1 MDGPAVMADP
11 WAAVVDG
18 NGCSTQNDRTARGGF
33 ERFAGVELE
42 LQGDADF
49 SERIWTVGTKRES

>member
-11 WAAVVDG
+11 GAAIVDG
-18 NGCSTQNDRTARGGF
+18 DGFGAEDDGAAGGGF

-42 LQGDADF
+42 LEGDAD
-49 SERIWTVGTKRES
+49 